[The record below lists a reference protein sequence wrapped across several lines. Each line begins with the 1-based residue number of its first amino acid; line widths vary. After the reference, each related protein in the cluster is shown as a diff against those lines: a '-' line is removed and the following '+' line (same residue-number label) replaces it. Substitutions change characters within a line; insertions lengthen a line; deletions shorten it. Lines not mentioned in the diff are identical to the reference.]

1 MKGIFVITLALC
13 LGACASQ
20 PAQTVA
26 TDQPAVQ
33 SIDQTQAS
41 NDTNAR
47 RSNRVYLDHAA
58 LTPLADVARQAF
70 AAVGARGWGRVDFM
84 TGADKQPLVLEVN
97 TVPGMT
103 SHSLVP
109 MAAKA
114 VGISFEQLVW
124 KILEQTLGD

>member
-33 SIDQTQAS
+33 SIDQTQSS

-47 RSNRVYLDHAA
+47 RSNRVYLDQY
-58 LTPLADVARQAF
+58 D
-70 AAVGARGWGRVDFM
+70 
-84 TGADKQPLVLEVN
+84 
-97 TVPGMT
+97 
-103 SHSLVP
+103 LVP
-109 MAAKA
+109 VQSAPKQRG
-114 VGISFEQLVW
+114 VRV
-124 KILEQTLGD
+124 LGTKNKG